1 MSLPLVT
8 RSFTVDEYHRMVE
21 AGILRED
28 DRVELLDGQI
38 VEMSPIGPR
47 HAGCVSALN
56 HLLIR
61 RLGDTVILGIQNPLV
76 LRPRSAPE
84 PDVAVLRRKAGFYRD
99 AHPGPDDVLLVIE
112 VADSSAE
119 TDRDVKIPLYAA
131 AGIREVW
138 LVDLEHERVHVYR
151 SPSGNGYADVRTL
164 ARGDTVVP
172 LLVASGPVEVR
183 EILG

>member
-1 MSLPLVT
+1 MSVPLVS

-38 VEMSPIGPR
+38 VEMGPIGPR

-56 HLLIR
+56 RLLSR
-61 RLGDTVILGIQNPLV
+61 KLGDTVIFGVQSPVV

-84 PDVAVLRRKAGFYRD
+84 PDVAVLRWNAGFYREE
-99 AHPGPDDVLLVIE
+99 HPGPADVLLIIE
-112 VADSSAE
+112 VADSSAA
-119 TDRDVKIPLYAA
+119 TDRGVKIALYTA
-131 AGIREVW
+131 AGIPEVW
-138 LVDLEHERVHVYR
+138 LVDLEREQVEVYR
-151 SPSGNGYADVRTL
+151 SPTPRGYQDVRTF
-164 ARGDTVVP
+164 ARGQAITA
-172 LLVASGPVEVR
+172 LLVPTAEIQVT